1 MCERALQLDAAGKEV
16 FHSGMK
22 KISFLILLVAFSTA
36 TVFGQESA
44 TQQQLDK
51 LSGQIQD
58 LLEAQAQQGK
68 RLDAMAKEIGELRE
82 KVNAPKT
89 EDNAS
94 ASDLKALAQKV
105 QEVDKK
111 RQKDNEAIS
120 QQIEKL
126 GKVIAGA
133 PVKNRTPAVTPKNPD
148 DTTATDAPQK
158 GYYHTV
164 EAGESWGVIA
174 KAYRDQGVKIT
185 TSQLIKANPKMNP
198 DLLIVGKK
206 IFIPDPNAK

>member
-1 MCERALQLDAAGKEV
+1 
-16 FHSGMK
+16 MK
-22 KISFLILLVAFSTA
+22 KLSFLILLVVFTTA

-126 GKVIAGA
+126 GRVIAGA
-133 PVKNRTPAVTPKNPD
+133 PVKNRTPAVTPKNSD
-148 DTTATDAPQK
+148 DTATTDTAQK
-158 GYYHTV
+158 GHYHKV
-164 EAGESWGVIA
+164 EAGESLGAIA
-174 KAYRDQGVKIT
+174 KAYRDAGVKVTRAQIMA
-185 TSQLIKANPKMNP
+185 ANPKMNP
-198 DLLIVGKK
+198 EVLIVGQK
-206 IFIPDPNAK
+206 IFIPDPSAK

>member
-1 MCERALQLDAAGKEV
+1 
-16 FHSGMK
+16 MK
-22 KISFLILLVAFSTA
+22 RLSFLILFVVFSAA

-51 LSGQIQD
+51 LTGQMQD
-58 LLEAQAQQGK
+58 LLEAQAQQSK
-68 RLDAMAKEIGELRE
+68 RIEAIAKEVNELRD

-89 EDNAS
+89 EDYANAS
-94 ASDLKALAQKV
+94 DVKALAEKI
-105 QEVDKK
+105 QEVDRK

-120 QQIEKL
+120 RQIENL
-126 GKVIAGA
+126 GKVVAGA
-133 PVKNRTPAVTPKNPD
+133 PVKNRTPAVTPKNTD
-148 DTTATDAPQK
+148 DTATPDVPQK
-158 GYYHTV
+158 GYHHTV

>member
-1 MCERALQLDAAGKEV
+1 
-16 FHSGMK
+16 MK
-22 KISFLILLVAFSTA
+22 KLSFLILLVVFSAA
-36 TVFGQESA
+36 TVSGQESA

-126 GKVIAGA
+126 GKVIVGA
-133 PVKNRTPAVTPKNPD
+133 PVKIKTPTPKPVD
-148 DTTATDAPQK
+148 DTTTSDVPQK

-164 EAGESWGVIA
+164 EAGESWGAIA